1 MGVLAYIATDTS
13 GALGK
18 PLLSTP
24 APALV
29 LACPVYGT
37 SDHTF
42 AGHEMSSFGP
52 HVCGLVERAQAP
64 EGWGCEAQCRRRQCY
79 GRDGLMVGP
88 TCFFFGAA
96 DVSKG
101 GNIE

>member
-1 MGVLAYIATDTS
+1 MLAYIATDTP

-24 APALV
+24 APAPVLV
-29 LACPVYGT
+29 CPAYST

-42 AGHEMSSFGP
+42 VGHKTSSFGP

-64 EGWGCEAQCRRRQCY
+64 EGWGHEAQCGRCQCY
-79 GRDGLMVGP
+79 GRDGLMIGP
-88 TCFFFGAA
+88 THFVFGAA